1 MVEWGPP
8 CGLRGGGALA
18 LPVNSYIVKKG
29 PAVSAKNPSIVM
41 CLLQFLKGST
51 EQGVVVNNTLTPV
64 IFARYITILPK
75 ECTGA
80 CALRAEFYGCYEG
93 KLAILKINW

>member
-1 MVEWGPP
+1 VVRHIFQA
-8 CGLRGGGALA
+8 C
-18 LPVNSYIVKKG
+18 PVWIYTQSNIT
-29 PAVSAKNPSIVM
+29 SIISCV
-41 CLLQFLKGST
+41 CLQFLKGST